1 MIECPI
7 CHVMNEDGAHLCA
20 ECGQRFS
27 PAGPPQPP
35 ALGTVQPGFSQPPGP
50 APNQAFT
57 PSSPPDNQWNQM
69 PNSYNEPPNQPNQ
82 PNQGNPGGQ
91 PEQPRKRLHS
101 PILGGGYEDEPEP
114 EPEVKRS
121 RPSMRGGQDTT
132 GSKPKHLR
140 SPLLGGGDDDEV
152 FEEEPRRNPIA
163 RSGSRPTTK
172 GGLRSPLLGSADEDD
187 DYEEPQARG
196 GFPHR
201 SRDIQEDEPQERGSG
216 RGLRSPLLGGGSD
229 DSDDSAFSSLR
240 RTNRPSGGFPND
252 RRSKPDV
259 WDPGSDEPSGKPRRL
274 RSSLLGG
281 GSSDDYDDYDDEDE
295 EIADP
300 KALRSPLLRAVTSAH
315 EQVSPGKSQP
325 HQPPASPQPPAQPYQ
340 SGQGYGNQQD
350 AGSPLFRQPLTPPQ
364 PNNNYAEPMSQQMHP
379 QDMQQMQQQQMQQ
392 PHAQPQIQS
401 AQQMAQQAYPPAQ
414 PSLPSSPP
422 TPSPQPP
429 LQQASSPFARNPEP
443 TLIDQPVPSRLSTSN
458 MPTTVK
464 PSKPARFQPE
474 EPEISSRPSF
484 DKFASDAPERGGGGS
499 VSPAIA
505 GMCVLAIILKGW
517 YFFSYPSMWNQAPFV
532 ADQFAEILVMVALV
546 IVIMGVSKGRG

>member
-7 CHVMNEDGAHLCA
+7 CHVMNEDGAHFCA

-50 APNQAFT
+50 AQNQPFT
-57 PSSPPDNQWNQM
+57 PSNTPDNQWNQM

-82 PNQGNPGGQ
+82 PNQGNPGGPPQQ
-91 PEQPRKRLHS
+91 PKKRLHS

-114 EPEVKRS
+114 EPEVKRG

-140 SPLLGGGDDDEV
+140 SPLLGGGDDDDQ
-152 FEEEPRRNPIA
+152 FDEEPRRNPTPRA
-163 RSGSRPTTK
+163 GSKPATK
-172 GGLRSPLLGSADEDD
+172 GGLRSPLLGGADD
-187 DYEEPQARG
+187 DGDYDEPQARG

-201 SRDIQEDEPQERGSG
+201 SRDIQDEEQPERGG
-216 RGLRSPLLGGGSD
+216 ARGLRSPLLGGGSD

-240 RTNRPSGGFPND
+240 RTNRPSGSFPND
-252 RRSKPDV
+252 RRTKPDV

-281 GSSDDYDDYDDEDE
+281 GSTDDYDDYDDEDE

-315 EQVSPGKSQP
+315 EQVPPGKPQQQ
-325 HQPPASPQPPAQPYQ
+325 QPPAPPQPPVQPYQ
-340 SGQGYGNQQD
+340 QGPGYANPQD
-350 AGSPLFRQPLTPPQ
+350 PGSPLFRQPLTAPQ
-364 PNNNYAEPMSQQMHP
+364 PNNNYAEPLSQQMHP
-379 QDMQQMQQQQMQQ
+379 QDMQQMQQQ

-401 AQQMAQQAYPPAQ
+401 MSQQPPQQAYPPAQ
-414 PSLPSSPP
+414 PSPP
-422 TPSPQPP
+422 LTPPQP

-443 TLIDQPVPSRLSTSN
+443 TLIDQPLPSRLSTSN

-474 EPEISSRPSF
+474 EPEITSRPSF
-484 DKFASDAPERGGGGS
+484 DKFASDAPERGGGGGS

-505 GMCVLAIILKGW
+505 GMCALAIILKGW

-532 ADQFAEILVMVALV
+532 ADQFAEILVMVALI
-546 IVIMGVSKGRG
+546 IVILGVSKGRN

>member
-7 CHVMNEDGAHLCA
+7 CHVMNEDGAHFCA

-35 ALGTVQPGFSQPPGP
+35 ALGSVQPGFGQPPGP
-50 APNQAFT
+50 PENQTFT
-57 PSSPPDNQWNQM
+57 PSNPPDNQWNQM
-69 PNSYNEPPNQPNQ
+69 SNSYNPPEPPSQPNQ
-82 PNQGNPGGQ
+82 PNQGNPGGR
-91 PEQPRKRLHS
+91 PEQPKKRLHS

-114 EPEVKRS
+114 EPEVKRGRS
-121 RPSMRGGQDTT
+121 STRGGQDTT

-140 SPLLGGGDDDEV
+140 SPLLGGGDSDEDFDDEPHRGPA
-152 FEEEPRRNPIA
+152 PRSQSKP
-163 RSGSRPTTK
+163 PTK
-172 GGLRSPLLGSADEDD
+172 GGLRSPLLGGAGDDD

-196 GFPHR
+196 GFPRR
-201 SRDIQEDEPQERGSG
+201 SRDIQDDEPQDRGSG

-240 RTNRPSGGFPND
+240 RTNRPSGSFPND

-259 WDPGSDEPSGKPRRL
+259 WDPGSDESSAKPRRL

-315 EQVSPGKSQP
+315 EQVPPAKPQQ
-325 HQPPASPQPPAQPYQ
+325 QPPSPPQPAPQPYQ
-340 SGQGYGNQQD
+340 QGQGHANQQE

-364 PNNNYAEPMSQQMHP
+364 PNSNYAEPMPQQMHP
-379 QDMQQMQQQQMQQ
+379 QEMQQQQMQPVQ
-392 PHAQPQIQS
+392 
-401 AQQMAQQAYPPAQ
+401 QQMSQHAYPP
-414 PSLPSSPP
+414 
-422 TPSPQPP
+422 PQPP
-429 LQQASSPFARNPEP
+429 PQPPVQQASSPFAREPVP
-443 TLIDQPVPSRLSTSN
+443 TLIEQPVSSRLSTSN

-474 EPEISSRPSF
+474 EPEITSRPSF
-484 DKFASDAPERGGGGS
+484 DKFASDAPDKHGGAAS

-505 GMCVLAIILKGW
+505 GLCGLGIVLKGW

-532 ADQFAEILVMVALV
+532 ADQFAEILVMVALI
-546 IVIMGVSKGRG
+546 IVIMGVSKGRH